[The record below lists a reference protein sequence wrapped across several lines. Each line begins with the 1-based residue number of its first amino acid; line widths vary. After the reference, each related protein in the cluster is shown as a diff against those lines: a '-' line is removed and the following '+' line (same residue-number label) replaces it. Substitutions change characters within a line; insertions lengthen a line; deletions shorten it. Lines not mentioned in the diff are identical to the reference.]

1 MSDQFTPFQ
10 PQEQLTSDSAYFDD
24 IPERDWP
31 TNVPNPDGWDK
42 PWPFAAEV
50 ALWMI
55 PWEDRERALHHEEER
70 ERVRLHNERNDAN
83 EPVLKPWLA
92 LTGAGQGWVATQHY
106 KSFDYPTSQQNK
118 AVYLLTAK
126 EFKVMLKQLPSA
138 IHRSVARWLNGWNQ
152 TGLLPPDTLD
162 PVTDPRN
169 VCMVEK
175 AMPDE
180 VRDIRSLS
188 VGIAKWATKKDAE
201 EGFRALIDE
210 LEAKD
215 MIQFEK
221 PKHGRQ
227 SVNVDTYLASLSL
240 TRLHLSDPYSEFWK
254 PLAGTDLETWTEPAF
269 EWGTERNVTQSIR
282 KQCQRK
288 IRESIAR
295 LYKQ

>member
-1 MSDQFTPFQ
+1 MSDQFIPFQ

-55 PWEDRERALHHEEER
+55 PREDRERALHHEEER

-180 VRDIRSLS
+180 VRDIRTLS

-215 MIQFEK
+215 MIRFEK
-221 PKHGRQ
+221 PKQGKRDSDVILQ
-227 SVNVDTYLASLSL
+227 MAALAL
-240 TRLHLSDPYSEFWK
+240 TRLHLNDPISTYWK
-254 PLAGTDLETWTEPAF
+254 PLTGTELETWSEK
-269 EWGTERNVTQSIR
+269 EIVSEIR

-288 IRESIAR
+288 IDTASAR
-295 LYKQ
+295 LDRQ